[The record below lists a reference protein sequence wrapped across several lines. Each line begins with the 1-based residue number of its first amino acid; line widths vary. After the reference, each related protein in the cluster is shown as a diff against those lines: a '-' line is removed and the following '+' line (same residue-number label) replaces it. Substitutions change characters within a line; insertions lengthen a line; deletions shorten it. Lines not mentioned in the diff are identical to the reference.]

1 MEKEQKEPPA
11 GDEKKMAATP
21 VKDGLL
27 VSLVKTFLG
36 LNFLKMGT
44 KKEF

>member
-1 MEKEQKEPPA
+1 MEKEQRESTA
-11 GDEKKMAATP
+11 GDKKKTAAT
-21 VKDGLL
+21 KDGLL

-44 KKEF
+44 KKDF

>member
-1 MEKEQKEPPA
+1 MEKEQRESTA
-11 GDEKKMAATP
+11 GDEKNKAATP

-36 LNFLKMGT
+36 LNFLKMGI
-44 KKEF
+44 KKDF